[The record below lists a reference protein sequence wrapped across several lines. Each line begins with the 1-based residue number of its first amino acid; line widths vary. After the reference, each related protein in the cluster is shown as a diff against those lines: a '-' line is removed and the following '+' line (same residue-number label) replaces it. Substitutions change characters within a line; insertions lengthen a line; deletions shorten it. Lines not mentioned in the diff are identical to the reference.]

1 MNRVGVME
9 FVWLRLKR
17 LPKSV
22 WLAIGFALLLI
33 PALLLWLVISLV
45 GGVWQSG
52 GALVDQGRAVLQ
64 QVLPAQVEELA
75 RELPPSA
82 ALAALPAEAQQQL
95 QAEVERLQS
104 TLPASAQALQQDLAG
119 AVLPAAA
126 ALQQLTEQGRAGADR
141 ALALLAPAPPATDV
155 GGEDP
160 PGVVRLPGFVRTA
173 FARDGDSL
181 KVSWSGAAPHA
192 EVVAFYTQQLGA
204 AGYRAQILQADKS
217 VEVVS
222 FESSQRQ
229 LTLTARAGARGG
241 SDVDWE
247 VR

>member
-1 MNRVGVME
+1 MNRVGVMQ

-22 WLAIGFALLLI
+22 WLAAGFALLLI

-45 GGVWQSG
+45 GGVWQTG
-52 GALVDQGRAVLQ
+52 GALVDQGRTVLQ

-82 ALAALPAEAQQQL
+82 ALVALPAEAQQQL
-95 QAEVERLQS
+95 QAEVERLKS
-104 TLPASAQALQQDLAG
+104 TLPASMEALQQDLAG

-126 ALQQLTEQGRAGADR
+126 AVQQLTEQGRTAADR
-141 ALALLAPAPPATDV
+141 ALALRAAARPTTDV

-173 FARDGDSL
+173 FARDGDTL

-192 EVVAFYTQQLGA
+192 EVVAFYVQQLGT
-204 AGYRAQILQADKS
+204 AGYRAQIVQADQS
-217 VEVVS
+217 VEVVR

-229 LTLTARAGARGG
+229 LRLTARADAAGG
-241 SDVDWE
+241 SQIDWE

>member
-9 FVWLRLKR
+9 FVWLRLKH

-22 WLAIGFALLLI
+22 WLAIGFTLLLI

-45 GGVWQSG
+45 GGAWQTG

-75 RELPPSA
+75 RGLPQPA
-82 ALAALPAEAQQQL
+82 ALAALPAEAQQHL

-104 TLPASAQALQQDLAG
+104 TLPASAEALQQDLAG

-126 ALQQLTEQGRAGADR
+126 ALQQLTEQGRTSADR
-141 ALALLAPAPPATDV
+141 ALALLAPARPTADV

-173 FARDGDSL
+173 FARDGETL

-192 EVVAFYTQQLGA
+192 EVVAFYTQQLGT
-204 AGYRAQILQADKS
+204 AGYRAKVLQADKT

-222 FESSQRQ
+222 FESPQRQ
-229 LTLTARAGARGG
+229 LTLTARADARGG
-241 SDVDWE
+241 SNIDWE